1 METVLPFF
9 LLMAIGQLLRHVP
22 VFPKDTDKSLN
33 LYVIYVALP
42 ALTLQQVPKLNFSDN
57 ILSPLVMPWL
67 VVLFSSVL
75 VLLLCKIMR
84 WSRNTTGS
92 LLLMVPLGN
101 TSFLGIPMVERFF
114 GSSAIPYAVL
124 YDQFGTFLALT
135 TYGTLI
141 LALYGSGSRP
151 DFVSVLKRIFLFP
164 PFLALVT
171 ALFMHGNTYPTWLS
185 TLLSMGA
192 TSMVPVVMVAIGFQ
206 MRLLLPRDEL
216 IPLAG
221 GLTIRLLITPIVF
234 LYICKAFGLS
244 GPATLVSLF
253 ETAMPPM
260 VTAGALASIA
270 GLKPRLSSAMAA
282 YGILIAFFSLPLIH
296 SLL

>member
-9 LLMAIGQLLRHVP
+9 LLMVIGQLLRHIP
-22 VFPKDTDKSLN
+22 AFPKETDKSLN
-33 LYVIYVALP
+33 LYVIYIALP
-42 ALTLQQVPKLNFSDN
+42 ALTLQQVPKLDFTDN
-57 ILSPLVMPWL
+57 ILSPLIMPWL
-67 VVLFSSVL
+67 VILFSSIV
-75 VLLLCKIMR
+75 VLLLCKMMH
-84 WSRNTTGS
+84 WSKSTTGS

-101 TSFLGIPMVERFF
+101 TSFLGIPMVEQFF

-124 YDQFGTFLALT
+124 YDQFGSFLALS

-141 LALYGSGSRP
+141 LALYGTGSQP
-151 DFVSVLKRIFLFP
+151 NFLSIFKRIFFFP
-164 PFLALVT
+164 PFLALV
-171 ALFMHGNTYPTWLS
+171 AGLFMHGNAYPNWVS
-185 TLLSMGA
+185 TLLSMA
-192 TSMVPVVMVAIGFQ
+192 AASMVPVVMVAVGFQ

-216 IPLAG
+216 LPLAG

-234 LYICKAFGLS
+234 LYICKMLNFS

-296 SLL
+296 SLM